1 MVLKNDRCAMITTR
15 RTAVLLVF
23 GLIAAAV
30 VCNAQEPLL
39 AEKPKPPVV
48 LLPATLSEP
57 AVDPLLQTM
66 DKKTD
71 RQLTEK
77 PWAWRFLE
85 GMAIGAATYTTQ
97 KQSDGRPQTP
107 STVKP

>member
-1 MVLKNDRCAMITTR
+1 MVTTR
-15 RTAVLLVF
+15 RTTVVLVF

-30 VCNAQEPLL
+30 ACNAQEPLL

-48 LLPATLSEP
+48 LVPITLAEP
-57 AVDPLLQTM
+57 AVDPLLQTVE
-66 DKKTD
+66 KKTD
-71 RQLTEK
+71 RQLAEK

-107 STVKP
+107 TTVKP

>member
-1 MVLKNDRCAMITTR
+1 MITTR
-15 RTAVLLVF
+15 RTTVLLVF
-23 GLIAAAV
+23 SLIAAAV
-30 VCNAQEPLL
+30 VCNAQEAVL

-48 LLPATLSEP
+48 LVPATLAEP
-57 AVDPLLQTM
+57 VVDPLLQTVE
-66 DKKTD
+66 KKTD
-71 RQLTEK
+71 RQLAEK

-85 GMAIGAATYTTQ
+85 GMAIGAANYNTQ

>member
-1 MVLKNDRCAMITTR
+1 MVTTR
-15 RTAVLLVF
+15 RTTLLLVS
-23 GLIAAAV
+23 GLIAIAV
-30 VCNAQEPLL
+30 ACNAQEPLQS
-39 AEKPKPPVV
+39 ENPKPPIV
-48 LLPATLSEP
+48 LLPATLSQP
-57 AVDPLLQTM
+57 AINPLLQTVE
-66 DKKTD
+66 KKSD

-85 GMAIGAATYTTQ
+85 GMAIGAATYNTQ